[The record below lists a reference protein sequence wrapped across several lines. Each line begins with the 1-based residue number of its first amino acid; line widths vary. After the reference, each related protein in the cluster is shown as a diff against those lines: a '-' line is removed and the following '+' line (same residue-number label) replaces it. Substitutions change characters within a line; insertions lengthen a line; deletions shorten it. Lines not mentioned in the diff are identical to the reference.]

1 MKFHLPRAWKNALI
15 TLAFPTVTWLIMTVL
30 CHIVVGRGVI
40 ASMLDVQNYVRNV
53 GISVC
58 TALALS
64 YNLGN
69 GRFDLSLG
77 AQRMMVAIIGGNI
90 AISLGLGPWG
100 VILCSLA
107 AGLIFGSLV
116 GLLFV
121 TTKIPAMVL
130 GVGIAFI
137 YECIAFV
144 SSGSQGLHIYGVA
157 GLENLSNM
165 YLTIAVVFAA
175 TLIAMLLDRYT
186 KFGFYNRAIGGSQ
199 KIANNSGINIYTHAV
214 GCYAIAGGLVSFS
227 GVFDAAFKGSMDA
240 ELGFSSNSS
249 VMTNCFP
256 MFFGKFIARWSSE
269 AVGIV
274 VATMTVRMFQTGL
287 SVMQLSGTAQ
297 QVFMGFAFLIFLLV
311 RANESTFALRRAK
324 KERIALAR
332 KTREMQAI
340 QAVM

>member
-1 MKFHLPRAWKNALI
+1 MKLHLPRTWKNTLI
-15 TLAFPTVTWLIMTVL
+15 TIAFPVVTWLVMTVL
-30 CHIVVGRGVI
+30 CHITVGRGVI

-90 AISLGLGPWG
+90 AIRLGLGTWG

-116 GLLFV
+116 GVLFV

-130 GVGIAFI
+130 GVGVAFV
-137 YECIAFV
+137 YECVAFV
-144 SSGSQGLHIYGVA
+144 SSNSQGLHIYGVP
-157 GLENLSNM
+157 GLENLSNL

-175 TLIAMLLDRYT
+175 TLVAMILDRYT

-199 KIANNSGINIYTHAV
+199 KIAHNSGINIYTHAV

-240 ELGFSSNSS
+240 ELGFSSNAS

-311 RANESTFALRRAK
+311 RANENTFAVRRAR

-332 KTREMQAI
+332 KTREMKAAQA
-340 QAVM
+340 AG